1 MSVVDELEQAV
12 RQVAERVGPS
22 VVGIGRGGRGSG
34 VVLADGLVA
43 TNAHNIRGEETTVV
57 FGGDHSAVGRV
68 AGVDVDADLA
78 VIAVD
83 TGGAPAVAWADGDRS
98 GTGGRTA
105 PSTSAGEASA
115 GADARARVGAA
126 VFALA
131 NPGGQLRVTF
141 GLVSAVDRAFR
152 GPRGR
157 RIAGSIEHTAPLPRG
172 ASGGPVVDAEG
183 RLLGI
188 DTNRLGDGFYLALPA
203 DAELRQRLDALGRG
217 EATARPRL
225 GVGIAPARVAR
236 QLRHA
241 VGLPERDGLLV
252 RVVEDGG
259 PADQAGLRTG
269 DLLVEADGRPL
280 TDADELHEALDQ
292 VGEDQTLTLR
302 VVRGTDE
309 LTVTV
314 RFGGSTAERVGSA

>member
-1 MSVVDELEQAV
+1 MSVLDELEQAV
-12 RQVAERVGPS
+12 QQVAERVGPS
-22 VVGIGRGGRGSG
+22 VVGIGRGRGRGSG
-34 VVLADGLVA
+34 IVLADGLVA
-43 TNAHNIRGEETTVV
+43 TNAHNLRGEETTVV
-57 FGGDHSAVGRV
+57 FAGDRSAVGRV

-83 TGGAPAVAWADGDRS
+83 TGGAPAVAWADD
-98 GTGGRTA
+98 
-105 PSTSAGEASA
+105 
-115 GADARARVGAA
+115 GAARVGAP

-141 GLVSAVDRAFR
+141 GLVSAVGRAFR

-157 RIAGSIEHTAPLPRG
+157 RIAGSLEHTAPLPRG
-172 ASGGPVVDAEG
+172 ASGGPVVDRDG
-183 RLLGI
+183 RLVGI

-203 DAELRQRLDALGRG
+203 DAELRRRLEALGRG
-217 EATARPRL
+217 EAPARPRL

-236 QLRHA
+236 QLRQA

-252 RVVEDGG
+252 RVVEPGG
-259 PADQAGLRTG
+259 PADRAGIRGG
-269 DLLVEADGRPL
+269 DLLVEAGGRPVS
-280 TDADELHEALDQ
+280 DADQLYEVLDQ
-292 VGEDQTLTLR
+292 VGEDQSLTLR

-314 RFGGSTAERVGSA
+314 AFGDNGAERVGSA

>member
-1 MSVVDELEQAV
+1 MSVLGELEEAV
-12 RQVAERVGPS
+12 GQVAERVGPS
-22 VVGIGRGGRGSG
+22 VVGIGRGRGRGSG

-57 FGGDHSAVGRV
+57 FAGDRSAVGRV

-83 TGGAPAVAWADGDRS
+83 TGGAPAVAWAD
-98 GTGGRTA
+98 
-105 PSTSAGEASA
+105 
-115 GADARARVGAA
+115 DAEARVGAA

-141 GLVSAVDRAFR
+141 GLVSAVGRAFR

-172 ASGGPVVDAEG
+172 ASGGPVVDSAG

-203 DAELRQRLDALGRG
+203 DGELRRRLDALGRG
-217 EATARPRL
+217 EAPARPRL
-225 GVGIAPARVAR
+225 GIGIAPARVAR
-236 QLRHA
+236 QLRRA

-252 RVVEDGG
+252 RVVEEGG
-259 PADQAGLRTG
+259 PADRSGLRAG
-269 DLLVEADGRPL
+269 DLVVEAGGRTV
-280 TDADELHEALDQ
+280 TDADQLYEVLDRL
-292 VGEDQTLTLR
+292 GEDQSLALR

-314 RFGGSTAERVGSA
+314 AFSVGEGAAERVGDA

>member
-1 MSVVDELEQAV
+1 MSVLDELEQAV

-22 VVGIGRGGRGSG
+22 VVGIGRGRGRGSG

-57 FGGDHSAVGRV
+57 FGGDRSAVGRV

-83 TGGAPAVAWADGDRS
+83 TGGAPAIAWAD
-98 GTGGRTA
+98 
-105 PSTSAGEASA
+105 
-115 GADARARVGAA
+115 DAAATVGAA

-172 ASGGPVVDAEG
+172 ASGGPVVDADG

-217 EATARPRL
+217 ESTARPRL
-225 GVGIAPARVAR
+225 GVGIAPAGVAR
-236 QLRHA
+236 QLRRS

-269 DLLVEADGRPL
+269 DLLVEAGGRPL

>member
-1 MSVVDELEQAV
+1 MSVLDELEQAV
-12 RQVAERVGPS
+12 QQVAERVGPS
-22 VVGIGRGGRGSG
+22 VVGIGRGRGRGSG
-34 VVLADGLVA
+34 IVLADGLVA
-43 TNAHNIRGEETTVV
+43 TNAHNLRGEETTVV
-57 FGGDHSAVGRV
+57 FAGDRSAVGRL

-83 TGGAPAVAWADGDRS
+83 TGGAPAVAWADD
-98 GTGGRTA
+98 
-105 PSTSAGEASA
+105 
-115 GADARARVGAA
+115 GAARVGAP

-141 GLVSAVDRAFR
+141 GLVSAVGRAFR

-172 ASGGPVVDAEG
+172 ASGGPVVDRDG
-183 RLLGI
+183 RLVGI

-203 DAELRQRLDALGRG
+203 DAELRRRLEALGRG
-217 EATARPRL
+217 EAPARPRL

-236 QLRHA
+236 QLRQA

-252 RVVEDGG
+252 RVVEPGG
-259 PADQAGLRTG
+259 PADRAGIRGG
-269 DLLVEADGRPL
+269 DLLVEAGGRPVS
-280 TDADELHEALDQ
+280 DADQLYEVLDQ
-292 VGEDQTLTLR
+292 VGEDQSLTLR

-314 RFGGSTAERVGSA
+314 AFGDNGAERVGSA

>member
-1 MSVVDELEQAV
+1 MSVLEELEQTV
-12 RQVAERVGPS
+12 RQVADQVGPS
-22 VVGIGRGGRGSG
+22 VVGIGRGRGRGSG

-43 TNAHNIRGEETTVV
+43 TNAHNLRGEETTVV
-57 FGGDHSAVGRV
+57 FAGDRSAVGRV

-83 TGGAPAVAWADGDRS
+83 TGGAPAVTWAEDG
-98 GTGGRTA
+98 A
-105 PSTSAGEASA
+105 
-115 GADARARVGAA
+115 ARVGAP

-141 GLVSAVDRAFR
+141 GLVSGVGRAFR

-157 RIAGSIEHTAPLPRG
+157 RIAGSVEHTAPLPRG
-172 ASGGPVVDAEG
+172 ASGGPVVDGAG
-183 RLLGI
+183 RVLGI

-217 EATARPRL
+217 ETPARPRL

-236 QLRHA
+236 QLRRA

-259 PADQAGLRTG
+259 PADRAGLRTG
-269 DLLVEADGRPL
+269 DLVVEAGGRPV
-280 TDADELHEALDQ
+280 TDADQLYEVLDQ
-292 VGEDQTLTLR
+292 AGEDPSLTLR

-314 RFGGSTAERVGSA
+314 GLGESGTERVGSA

>member
-1 MSVVDELEQAV
+1 MSVLEELEQAV

-22 VVGIGRGGRGSG
+22 VVGIGRGRGRGSG

-57 FGGDHSAVGRV
+57 FAGDRSAVGRV

-83 TGGAPAVAWADGDRS
+83 TGGAPAIAWADD
-98 GTGGRTA
+98 
-105 PSTSAGEASA
+105 
-115 GADARARVGAA
+115 ADARVGAA

-141 GLVSAVDRAFR
+141 GLVSAVGRAFR

-172 ASGGPVVDAEG
+172 ASGGPVVDTAG

-188 DTNRLGDGFYLALPA
+188 DTNRLGDG
-203 DAELRQRLDALGRG
+203 
-217 EATARPRL
+217 
-225 GVGIAPARVAR
+225 
-236 QLRHA
+236 
-241 VGLPERDGLLV
+241 
-252 RVVEDGG
+252 
-259 PADQAGLRTG
+259 
-269 DLLVEADGRPL
+269 
-280 TDADELHEALDQ
+280 
-292 VGEDQTLTLR
+292 
-302 VVRGTDE
+302 
-309 LTVTV
+309 
-314 RFGGSTAERVGSA
+314 

>member
-1 MSVVDELEQAV
+1 
-12 RQVAERVGPS
+12 
-22 VVGIGRGGRGSG
+22 
-34 VVLADGLVA
+34 
-43 TNAHNIRGEETTVV
+43 VV
-57 FGGDHSAVGRV
+57 FGDRGVVGRV

-83 TGGAPAVAWADGDRS
+83 TGGAPPIAWAGD
-98 GTGGRTA
+98 
-105 PSTSAGEASA
+105 AG
-115 GADARARVGAA
+115 ARVGSA

-131 NPGGQLRVTF
+131 NPGGQLRATF
-141 GLVSAVDRAFR
+141 GMVSAVDRAFR

-172 ASGGPVVDAEG
+172 ASGGPVVDADG
-183 RLLGI
+183 NLLGI

-236 QLRHA
+236 QLRQA

-269 DLLVEADGRPL
+269 DLLVEAGGRPL

-292 VGEDQTLTLR
+292 VGEDQVLTLR

-314 RFGGSTAERVGSA
+314 RFGDSPAERVGSA

>member
-1 MSVVDELEQAV
+1 MSVLDELEEAV
-12 RQVAERVGPS
+12 GQVAERVGPS
-22 VVGIGRGGRGSG
+22 VVGIGRGRGRGSG

-57 FGGDHSAVGRV
+57 FAGDRSAVGRV

-83 TGGAPAVAWADGDRS
+83 TGGAPAVAWAD
-98 GTGGRTA
+98 
-105 PSTSAGEASA
+105 
-115 GADARARVGAA
+115 DAEARVGAA

-141 GLVSAVDRAFR
+141 GLVSAVGRAFR

-172 ASGGPVVDAEG
+172 ASGGPVVDSAG

-203 DAELRQRLDALGRG
+203 DGELRQRLDALGRG
-217 EATARPRL
+217 EAPARPRL
-225 GVGIAPARVAR
+225 GIGIAPARVAR
-236 QLRHA
+236 QLRRA

-252 RVVEDGG
+252 RVVEESG
-259 PADQAGLRTG
+259 PADRSGLRTG
-269 DLLVEADGRPL
+269 DLVIEAGGRTV
-280 TDADELHEALDQ
+280 TDPDQLYEVLDQ
-292 VGEDQTLTLR
+292 VGEDQSLALR

-314 RFGGSTAERVGSA
+314 SFGEAGAERVGDA